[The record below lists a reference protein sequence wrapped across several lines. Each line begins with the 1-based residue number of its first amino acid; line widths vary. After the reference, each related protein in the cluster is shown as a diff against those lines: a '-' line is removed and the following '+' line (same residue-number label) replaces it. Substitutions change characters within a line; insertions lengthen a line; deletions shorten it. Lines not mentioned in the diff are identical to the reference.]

1 MPHLKKHPLPNK
13 SIQPVSGKV
22 KIAKKT
28 LLRPPISVN
37 GINRSFMGKMKTYAN
52 GLSQEP
58 TKNLNMLLQIT
69 SIVLKVMVISF
80 IGHPIRLK
88 VSASTTNARN

>member
-1 MPHLKKHPLPNK
+1 LPHLKKHPLPNK

-22 KIAKKT
+22 KTAKTT

-37 GINRSFMGKMKTYAN
+37 GINASFIGKMNTYAN

-58 TKNLNMLLQIT
+58 IKNLNKLLQIT
-69 SIVLKVMVISF
+69 SKVVTVIVISF

-88 VSASTTNARN
+88 VRASTTNARN